1 MGQLQISKKI
11 LTDKEHVNMEKFKN
25 EHKVKSKEQIIEDN
39 FFSGITN
46 QGKDVNK
53 KEEIFLDY
61 CQRVVTETLD
71 YTLSLEE
78 NSSESE
84 SNNIG
89 EMMLFDNTPLEASVE
104 GTSKYSEELGR
115 EHNIK
120 NKKHF
125 RNLKFTSNFESK
137 NKIYHEQL
145 CAEPGNG
152 MIRSADLP
160 VSCNP
165 SCHNNNL
172 NLNNPV
178 EAVSMLE
185 NSVKNLTLKEHVT
198 GKNVESN
205 SKDHPSNCKYKNA
218 SYVFLI
224 YHIHTVLEESV
235 EKRLEVIS
243 NNLTSFEKR
252 IKQVEKFYKQ
262 DTIPSS
268 VEEENENDAKLNLVK
283 IPSNVES
290 KSSPEP
296 ENSFRLNC
304 QHSLESDGQKTL
316 VYRSGEGLETKT
328 PDCMSFEKK
337 KKIENYHTETCKKIK
352 YLEKFSEQRKIKS
365 NKRKTNPLYF
375 KQDKQDEMCF
385 ILFDVLP
392 PDADSPISM
401 SADSEWPEHKIREA
415 AGVPLT
421 HFDFYK
427 QMVLIH
433 PEVLYCTVH
442 QLGIVTTMLLKA
454 GVRNRIYTGYLG
466 EGPRMTARENS
477 PLIIYIEEIDAIAAK
492 RLDAQTGANRQ
503 VQRILVDQM
512 DGFVIFES

>member
-104 GTSKYSEELGR
+104 GTSKYSEGNKMNCIIHSLKLELGR

-205 SKDHPSNCKYKNA
+205 SKDHP
-218 SYVFLI
+218 I
-224 YHIHTVLEESV
+224 LEESV

-316 VYRSGEGLETKT
+316 VYRSGEFVSYVT
-328 PDCMSFEKK
+328 SF
-337 KKIENYHTETCKKIK
+337 I
-352 YLEKFSEQRKIKS
+352 S
-365 NKRKTNPLYF
+365 NAV
-375 KQDKQDEMCF
+375 
-385 ILFDVLP
+385 FDVLP

-454 GVRNRIYTGYLG
+454 LLGGEEQNYTGYLG

-512 DGFVIFES
+512 DGFVIFESCFIKTGS